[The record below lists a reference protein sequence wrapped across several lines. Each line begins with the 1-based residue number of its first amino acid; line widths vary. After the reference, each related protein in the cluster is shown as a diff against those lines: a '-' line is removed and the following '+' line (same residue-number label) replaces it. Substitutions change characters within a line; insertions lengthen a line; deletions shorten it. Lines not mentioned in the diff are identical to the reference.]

1 MSLLEYSYA
10 IVHCKW
16 SEACATGT
24 ADIKHAMSLAMEQ
37 RTEQAE
43 KPQEQ
48 ALEAARVCMQLL
60 KERFGARRVIL
71 FGSVAGQSPWHERSD
86 IDLAVE
92 GLVPSELFTAYTA
105 CRDLLPRGVE
115 LDLVP
120 LEQAHPELRARIL
133 GEVNMPDDPVLALQ
147 ALVEDELVALGRVAQ
162 EMEELL
168 ASCAQPPTR
177 TEWRAVASMLHEFYN
192 GVERMFERIAV
203 SLGEGVPQGSNW
215 HVDLLVQIATARE
228 GVRPVVIDEP
238 LRARLKDYLDFRHFF
253 RHAYGYTS
261 AWSQLRWKAESL
273 SETLRMLRDQ
283 MWRFFE
289 ALISRR

>member
-1 MSLLEYSYA
+1 MGF
-10 IVHCKW
+10 I
-16 SEACATGT
+16 
-24 ADIKHAMSLAMEQ
+24 MEQ

-43 KPQEQ
+43 KPQER
-48 ALEAARVCMQLL
+48 ALEAARACMQLL

-86 IDLAVE
+86 IDVAVE
-92 GLVPSELFTAYTA
+92 GLAPSELFTAYTA
-105 CRDLLPRGVE
+105 CRDILPRDLE

-147 ALVEDELVALGRVAQ
+147 ALVEDELVALSRVAQ

-177 TEWRAVASMLHEFYN
+177 TELRAVASMLHEFYN

-203 SLGEGVPQGSNW
+203 SLG
-215 HVDLLVQIATARE
+215 E

-253 RHAYGYTS
+253 RHAYGYTLE
-261 AWSQLRWKAESL
+261 WSQLRWKAEFL

-283 MWRFFE
+283 MRLFFE